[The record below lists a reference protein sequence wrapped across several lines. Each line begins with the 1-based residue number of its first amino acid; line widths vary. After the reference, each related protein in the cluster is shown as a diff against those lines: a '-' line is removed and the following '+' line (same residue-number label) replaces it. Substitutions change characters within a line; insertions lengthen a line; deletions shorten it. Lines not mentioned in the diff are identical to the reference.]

1 MAANSGFQISLDVRG
16 WPVLVIGG
24 NEEAADKVQRLLDA
38 GAKVTVVSPT
48 LHEILRKLAASAK
61 IIHRGRHFRANDL
74 ESVILVLNT
83 LREDRELAHSLIRL
97 AREQKFLL
105 WSVDQPDVSN
115 VVMPAVV
122 SSGHVRVAISS
133 SGQAPALSGFMKEDL
148 ERILDGEFAAFVDWL
163 AQLPREQKFLL
174 WSVDQPDVSN
184 VVMPA
189 VVSSGH
195 VRVAISSSGQAP
207 ALSGFMKEDLE
218 RILDGEFAAFVDWL
232 AQLREQAKANEPDA
246 EKRRALLREAL
257 DGFRLLGKVQYPKV
271 WQEQRASQQ
280 APAAPAS
287 TT

>member
-24 NEEAADKVQRLLDA
+24 NEEAAEKVQRLLDA

-48 LHEILRKLAASAK
+48 LHEMLRKLAASAK

-83 LREDRELAHSLIRL
+83 LRDDRELAHSLIRL

-122 SSGHVRVAISS
+122 SSGHVRVAINS

-148 ERILDGEFAAFVDWL
+148 ERILD
-163 AQLPREQKFLL
+163 
-174 WSVDQPDVSN
+174 S
-184 VVMPA
+184 
-189 VVSSGH
+189 
-195 VRVAISSSGQAP
+195 
-207 ALSGFMKEDLE
+207 
-218 RILDGEFAAFVDWL
+218 EFAAFVDWL

>member
-48 LHEILRKLAASAK
+48 LHELLRKLAASAK

-83 LREDRELAHSLIRL
+83 LRDDRELAHSLIRL

-148 ERILDGEFAAFVDWL
+148 ERILD
-163 AQLPREQKFLL
+163 
-174 WSVDQPDVSN
+174 S
-184 VVMPA
+184 
-189 VVSSGH
+189 
-195 VRVAISSSGQAP
+195 
-207 ALSGFMKEDLE
+207 
-218 RILDGEFAAFVDWL
+218 EFAAFVDWL

-271 WQEQRASQQ
+271 WQEQRATQQ
-280 APAAPAS
+280 APAAPA
-287 TT
+287 TTT

>member
-1 MAANSGFQISLDVRG
+1 MAANPGFQISLDVRG

-38 GAKVTVVSPT
+38 GAKVTVISPT
-48 LHEILRKLAASAK
+48 LHEVLRKLAASAK

-83 LREDRELAHSLIRL
+83 LRDDRELAHSLIRL

-122 SSGHVRVAISS
+122 SSGHMRVAISS

-163 AQLPREQKFLL
+163 SE
-174 WSVDQPDVSN
+174 
-184 VVMPA
+184 
-189 VVSSGH
+189 
-195 VRVAISSSGQAP
+195 
-207 ALSGFMKEDLE
+207 
-218 RILDGEFAAFVDWL
+218 
-232 AQLREQAKANEPDA
+232 LREQAKANEPDA

-271 WQEQRASQQ
+271 WTEQRAKQQ
-280 APAAPAS
+280 PTASPATP
-287 TT
+287 

>member
-24 NEEAADKVQRLLDA
+24 NEEAAEKAQRLLDA

-48 LHEILRKLAASAK
+48 LHEALRKLAASAK

-83 LREDRELAHSLIRL
+83 LRDDRALAHSLIRL
-97 AREQKFLL
+97 AREQKVLL

-148 ERILDGEFAAFVDWL
+148 ERILD
-163 AQLPREQKFLL
+163 
-174 WSVDQPDVSN
+174 S
-184 VVMPA
+184 
-189 VVSSGH
+189 
-195 VRVAISSSGQAP
+195 
-207 ALSGFMKEDLE
+207 
-218 RILDGEFAAFVDWL
+218 EFAAFVDWL

-271 WQEQRASQQ
+271 WQEQRAAQQ

>member
-16 WPVLVIGG
+16 WPVLVMGG
-24 NEEAADKVQRLLDA
+24 NQEAAEKAQRLLDA

-48 LHEILRKLAASAK
+48 LHEALRKLAASAK

-83 LREDRELAHSLIRL
+83 LRDDRALAHSLIRL

-148 ERILDGEFAAFVDWL
+148 ERILD
-163 AQLPREQKFLL
+163 
-174 WSVDQPDVSN
+174 S
-184 VVMPA
+184 
-189 VVSSGH
+189 
-195 VRVAISSSGQAP
+195 
-207 ALSGFMKEDLE
+207 
-218 RILDGEFAAFVDWL
+218 EFAAFVDWL

-271 WQEQRASQQ
+271 WQEQRAAQQ

>member
-1 MAANSGFQISLDVRG
+1 MAANPGFQISLDVRG

-24 NEEAADKVQRLLDA
+24 NEEAADKVQRLLEA
-38 GAKVTVVSPT
+38 GAKVTVISPT
-48 LHEILRKLAASAK
+48 LHEVLRKLAASAK

-83 LREDRELAHSLIRL
+83 LRDDRELAHSLIRL

-122 SSGHVRVAISS
+122 SSGHMRVAISS

-163 AQLPREQKFLL
+163 SE
-174 WSVDQPDVSN
+174 
-184 VVMPA
+184 
-189 VVSSGH
+189 
-195 VRVAISSSGQAP
+195 
-207 ALSGFMKEDLE
+207 
-218 RILDGEFAAFVDWL
+218 
-232 AQLREQAKANEPDA
+232 LREQAKANEPDA

-271 WQEQRASQQ
+271 WTEQRAKQQ
-280 APAAPAS
+280 PAASPA
-287 TT
+287 TP